1 MACCVA
7 DDRPGQRR
15 SWTTTSSSTRWRR
28 DSDRVG
34 TAFRVYS
41 LQASP
46 LIFVMRV
53 RMMETEALS
62 PSISCRSL
70 VVAPPICIDFPTVT
84 ASAAP
89 HALMCFPRPAVFH
102 GLFRIRVYNG
112 LRAHNCLDAPACR
125 CGGLPCSWRDTR
137 LGGRSRIKP
146 TNNRTAEMADA
157 QRTSLRSSGFC

>member
-46 LIFVMRV
+46 DLRDACPDDGDGSSLAVNFLSQPGCSSSHLYRLSYRYGLCRASCSHVLSTTSCLPWTVKNTCIQRPSRPLLRRTSMQV
-53 RMMETEALS
+53 R
-62 PSISCRSL
+62 
-70 VVAPPICIDFPTVT
+70 
-84 ASAAP
+84 
-89 HALMCFPRPAVFH
+89 RPAQ
-102 GLFRIRVYNG
+102 
-112 LRAHNCLDAPACR
+112 
-125 CGGLPCSWRDTR
+125 CSPRDTR